1 MPKWSNWSGRLQSKP
16 DRYQQIYSEQQAAAL
31 AAHCNNNG
39 ITLRAVGAGHSHQDL
54 VGNDGVIV
62 DLVGLAGVINA
73 DADSAWVWGG
83 SRIHTLGLALQQHGL
98 ALPNQG
104 DIDRQTITGATATG
118 THGTGTTLSNLSS
131 RVVGA
136 QIALADGHLVT
147 CTRTADDPLMR
158 ELWQASRLHLGA
170 LGIVTRL
177 QLALV
182 PSYRLQERSWQAP
195 LLETLDNLQP
205 LVDDNRHCEFFWYPH
220 TDTAQ
225 VKVINPTEDG
235 PVYPLGDEGERCG
248 WNFEVLPNHRPH
260 LHTEMEYSV
269 PANRGPECMRAI
281 KELLDKKFAEVRW
294 PVEYRTL
301 AADDVWLSTAYERP
315 TVTISV
321 HQAIDEPDEPYYR
334 ACEEIFL
341 EFEGKPHWGKVN
353 YLSGEQLA
361 AMHTRWDD
369 WWRVRDRVDPN
380 GVFLNPY
387 MQNIRP

>member
-16 DRYQQIYSEQQAAAL
+16 ERYQQIYSEQQAAAV
-31 AAHCNNNG
+31 ASYCEQNG
-39 ITLRAVGAGHSHQDL
+39 KTLRAVGAGHSHQDL
-54 VGNDGVIV
+54 VGNDDVII
-62 DLVGLAGVINA
+62 DLVGLAGVIKA

-83 SRIHTLGLALQQHGL
+83 SRIHTLGLALYQHGL

-104 DIDRQTITGATATG
+104 DIDRQTIAGATATG
-118 THGTGTTLSNLSS
+118 THGTGATLGNLSS
-131 RVVGA
+131 RVVGT
-136 QIALADGHLVT
+136 QIALADGQLVN
-147 CTRTADDPLMR
+147 CTATSKDPLHR

-170 LGIVTRL
+170 FGIVTRL
-177 QLALV
+177 HLALV
-182 PSYRLQERSWQAP
+182 PSYRLQERTWQAP
-195 LLETLDNLQP
+195 LLETLDNLPP
-205 LVDDNRHCEFFWYPH
+205 LVADNRHCEFFWYPH

-225 VKVINPTEDG
+225 VKVINPTNAD
-235 PVYPLGDEGERCG
+235 PSYPLAEEGERCG

-269 PANRGPECMRAI
+269 PAEHGPDCMRAI
-281 KELLDKKFAEVRW
+281 KALLEQKFPDVRW

-301 AADDVWLSTAYERP
+301 AADDVWLSTAYERA

-321 HQAIDEPDEPYYR
+321 HQAVTEPDEPYYR

-341 EFEGKPHWGKVN
+341 NFNGKPHWGKAN

-361 AMHTRWDD
+361 AQHPRWED

-387 MQNIRP
+387 LQRIRP

>member
-31 AAHCNNNG
+31 TAHCNQNG
-39 ITLRAVGAGHSHQDL
+39 TTVRAVGAGHSHQDL

-62 DLVGLAGVINA
+62 DLVGLAGVISA
-73 DADSAWVWGG
+73 DSGSAWVWGG
-83 SRIHTLGLALQQHGL
+83 SHIHTLGLALQQHGL

-118 THGTGTTLSNLSS
+118 THGTGAALSNLSS
-131 RVVGA
+131 RVIGA
-136 QIALADGHLVT
+136 QIALADGRLVT
-147 CTRTADDPLMR
+147 CTETSDDPMER

-170 LGIVTRL
+170 FGIVTRL

-182 PSYRLQERSWQAP
+182 QSYRLREQSWQAP
-195 LLETLDNLQP
+195 LLDTLDNLST
-205 LVDDNRHCEFFWYPH
+205 LVDENRHCEFFWYPH

-225 VKVINPTEDG
+225 VKVINPTNDD
-235 PVYPLGDEGERCG
+235 PSYPLADEGDRCG
-248 WNFEVLPNHRPH
+248 WNFEVLPNHRPL

-269 PANRGPECMRAI
+269 PADRGPECMRAI
-281 KELLDKKFAEVRW
+281 RKVLEQKFPEVRW

-321 HQAIDEPDEPYYR
+321 HQAVDEPDEPYYR

-361 AMHTRWDD
+361 AMHLRWGD
-369 WWRVRDRVDPN
+369 WWRVRDAVDPN
-380 GVFLNPY
+380 GIFLNPY
-387 MQNIRP
+387 LQRIRP

>member
-269 PANRGPECMRAI
+269 PADRGPECMRAI

-380 GVFLNPY
+380 SVFLNPY

>member
-195 LLETLDNLQP
+195 LLDTLDNLQP

-225 VKVINPTEDG
+225 VKVINPTEDD

-269 PANRGPECMRAI
+269 PADRGPECMRAI

-301 AADDVWLSTAYERP
+301 ATDDVWLSTAYERP